1 MSSEDQAAS
10 SSVLHRTSIRILV
23 IDDDVDAATGVAE
36 LLEMEGHTVAVAHD
50 GAGALQSA
58 MLLLPEIALID
69 LRLKGEWG
77 LDVMHTLRGQFPNTI
92 NIIMTGESDSNTV
105 VKALRQGIYDYL
117 MKPFEPDQMIEVIE
131 RAAEKIRL
139 QDEQQLMVDNLA
151 VGKKRAQL
159 ASRSKSAYLSRLASQ
174 MDRQFGEVAKLSKL
188 MAEQQAGS
196 DIDADFKKIA
206 ESVSVNH
213 RQLARVAMWI
223 SELDQLEAGSMKAS
237 IEPFNLEEIT
247 QKVLKAFQQSISA
260 KQLKVSVNCSP
271 ELPELNSDPEYF
283 ARLLGHLISNAVKF
297 TNPSGSVEI
306 AASVLES
313 GDLRLDVIDD
323 GVGFLPNR
331 RERAR
336 TAFTQ
341 LGNAPEPDPHGV
353 GLGLTLADK
362 LTALLGGQ
370 LSIETSPGQ
379 GCRVQMRFSKDIIG
393 STEAV
398 AASA

>member
-1 MSSEDQAAS
+1 MSLEDQAAS

-77 LDVMHTLRGQFPNTI
+77 LDVMQTLRGQFPNTI

-105 VKALRQGIYDYL
+105 VKALRQGIHDYL

-159 ASRSKSAYLSRLASQ
+159 ASRSKSAFLSRLAGQ

-188 MAEQQAGS
+188 MIEQQAGS
-196 DIDADFKKIA
+196 DTNADFERIA
-206 ESVSVNH
+206 ESVSANH

-247 QKVLKAFQQSISA
+247 QKVLKAFQQPIST
-260 KQLKVSVNCSP
+260 KQLKVSLNFAP
-271 ELPELNSDPEYF
+271 EVPELNSDPEYF
-283 ARLLGHLISNAVKF
+283 ARILGHLISNAVKF
-297 TNPSGSVEI
+297 TKPSGSIEI
-306 AASVLES
+306 AASVMES

-362 LTALLGGQ
+362 LTTLLGGQ
-370 LSIETSPGQ
+370 LSIDTSPGQ
-379 GCRVQMRFSKDIIG
+379 GARVQMRFSKDIIG
-393 STEAV
+393 GAEPV